1 MKKEYKI
8 LKPIIIAALGAAIG
22 MGGTYYYYKDKIDF
36 AERYALVAECENLVK
51 KTDVKMPDND
61 TVNEALAEGFAKS
74 FEDKYTFYADS
85 NTDRDNLIAYF
96 NTFPT
101 AYGGGFELAYNDD
114 DELYFK
120 IVRIGSYAEENGIA
134 RNDVVVSING
144 LPTTGDDYKNVREL
158 FGKDGTTCQLVLR
171 RGDETVELVYTRHNV
186 DMPEGENMS
195 YELYGNTL
203 YIDMRSVT
211 SFMDL
216 SFEDEDYDSVVFDF
230 RNNSGGDGEMAASFC
245 DNFLSEGLLTMHYNS
260 GKTKKFKL
268 NESEFDIKVPMV
280 VLVNENTASA
290 AEIMTALFKQFG
302 GATIVGTNTYGK
314 GIFQLEKQLSNGG
327 YLHYTA
333 GYFTVGDWE
342 CWQGKGIAPDYE
354 VEMSSALIG
363 TDKDIQLQKA
373 LELLG

>member
-1 MKKEYKI
+1 MKKDYKF
-8 LKPIIIAALGAAIG
+8 LKPVIIAALGAAIG

-36 AERYALVAECENLVK
+36 AERYKLVAECEKIIK
-51 KTDVKMPDND
+51 KSDVEMPDND
-61 TVNEALAEGFAKS
+61 TVNEALADGFAKS
-74 FEDKYTFYADS
+74 FGDKYTYYGDS

-144 LPTTGDDYKNVREL
+144 LSVSGDDYKNVREL
-158 FGKDGTTCQLVLR
+158 FAKDGIPCQLVLR
-171 RGDETVELVYTRHNV
+171 RGDETIELEYVRHNEK
-186 DMPEGENMS
+186 MPEAENMS
-195 YELYGNTL
+195 YKMYGDTL
-203 YIDMRSVT
+203 YIDMRSVDNVVRT
-211 SFMDL
+211 DYL
-216 SFEDEDYDSVVFDF
+216 SGEFDSIVFDLRDNKGGSTDAAVTF
-230 RNNSGGDGEMAASFC
+230 ADYFISSGRVTEYYYTGKKNVIEMHA
-245 DNFLSEGLLTMHYNS
+245 DDEEYN
-260 GKTKKFKL
+260 
-268 NESEFDIKVPMV
+268 VPMV

-314 GIFQLEKQLSNGG
+314 GIFQLEDQLSNGG